1 MKTVVIANPR
11 AGGGK
16 VGRRWPRL
24 QAAIGAALGPADV
37 RFTEGPGDATTLTR
51 RALGDG
57 VERVLVVGGD
67 GTVNEAVNGFFGAD
81 GRSLA
86 PDAVLGVIPAG
97 TGGDFARS
105 VGLGDLSAERLLA
118 EATVAPADVGRAEYV
133 AHDGKVATRYF
144 LNISSLG
151 SSGLIVDMVNHTTK
165 RFGAKASF
173 LWGTVK
179 GLLRYE
185 NQPMRV
191 TVDGEAHEGLVNI
204 VAVAN
209 GRYFGGAM
217 KVAPGAL
224 IDDGLFDVVIVGD
237 IGLATF
243 LGVSRKLYRGEHLGH
258 PRIRVFQAREVSV
271 ETTGKERV
279 LLDLDGEQP
288 GQLPVSYRILPAA
301 LKLMVPWSRAEA
313 TAQRAVDRRVS

>member
-16 VGRRWPRL
+16 VGRRWARL
-24 QAAIGAALGPADV
+24 QTAITAALGPAEP
-37 RFTEGPGDATTLTR
+37 RFTEGSGHATTLTR
-51 RALGDG
+51 QALAEGF
-57 VERVLVVGGD
+57 ERVLVVGGD
-67 GTVNEAVNGFFGAD
+67 GTVNEVVNGFFGDD
-81 GRSLA
+81 GSSLA
-86 PDAVLGVIPAG
+86 PECVLGVISAG

-105 VGLGDLSAERLLA
+105 VGLCDLPTERLLA
-118 EATVAPADVGRAEYV
+118 EATVAPADVGRAELMG
-133 AHDGKVATRYF
+133 HDGRMVTRHF

-151 SSGLIVDMVNHTTK
+151 SSGVVVDMVNHTTK

-191 TVDGEAHEGLVNI
+191 RVDGEVHEGLVNI
-204 VAVAN
+204 VAIAN

-224 IDDGLFDVVIVGD
+224 VDDGLFDVVIVGD
-237 IGLATF
+237 VGLGAF

-258 PRIRVFQAREVSV
+258 PAIRVFQAREVSV
-271 ETTGKERV
+271 ETLGTQPV
-279 LLDLDGEQP
+279 LLDMDGEQP
-288 GQLPVSYRILPAA
+288 GRLPVSYRILPGA

-313 TAQRAVDRRVS
+313 TTQRAVGRRVS